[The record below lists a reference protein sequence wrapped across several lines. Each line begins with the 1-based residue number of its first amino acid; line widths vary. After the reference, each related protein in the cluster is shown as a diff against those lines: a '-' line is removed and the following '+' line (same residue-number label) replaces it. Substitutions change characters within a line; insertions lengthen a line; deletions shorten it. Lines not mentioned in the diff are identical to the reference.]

1 MASITWRLEI
11 VESLGSTNAWLAAE
25 ARQGAPEGRAVLAY
39 HQTEGR
45 GRLGR
50 SWEERPGSALLVSVL
65 LRPASLAGVAWST
78 AIVSLAARDALAR
91 LAGVRPS
98 LKWPN
103 DLLVGDEKLGG
114 VLAQL
119 VETDPVGV
127 VVGLGVNLTAHPAG
141 VGATNVRHCAGVTL
155 DPVAECDLLFEG
167 VEQRRAALDDGEGRE
182 LLRTQYER
190 ALATIGRDVR
200 VVLADQDLVGRAVGV
215 DAEGRLR
222 VDTGDG
228 VRVLAAGDVNHV
240 RWADVS

>member
-11 VESLGSTNAWLAAE
+11 VESLGSTNEWLAAE
-25 ARQGAPEGRAVLAY
+25 ARRGAPEGRAVLTY

-50 SWEERPGSALLVSVL
+50 TWEERPGSALLVSLL
-65 LRPASLAGVAWST
+65 LRPAILAGVPWAT

-119 VETDPVGV
+119 VQTDPVGV
-127 VVGLGVNLTAHPAG
+127 VVGLGVNLTDHPAG
-141 VGATNVRHCAGVTL
+141 VGATDVHQCTGATL
-155 DPVAECDLLFEG
+155 EPVAVCDLLFEG
-167 VEQRRAALDDGEGRE
+167 VEQRRAALDDAVGRDR
-182 LLRTQYER
+182 LRTQYQR
-190 ALATIGRDVR
+190 ALTTIGRDVR
-200 VVLADQDLVGRAVGV
+200 VTLGDQDLVGRAVGV
-215 DAEGRLR
+215 DEDGRLQ

-228 VRVLAAGDVNHV
+228 VRVLAAGDVTHV
-240 RWADVS
+240 RWADAP

>member
-25 ARQGAPEGRAVLAY
+25 ARQGVPEGRAVLTY
-39 HQTEGR
+39 HQTGGR

-50 SWEERPGSALLVSVL
+50 SWEEQPGSALLVSLL
-65 LRPASLAGVAWST
+65 LRPASLAGVSWAT
-78 AIVSLAARDALAR
+78 AIVSLAARDALTR

-103 DLLVGDEKLGG
+103 DLLVGDLKLGG

-141 VGATNVRHCAGVTL
+141 VGATDVRRCAGVTL
-155 DPVAECDLLFEG
+155 EPAAVCDLLFEG
-167 VEQRRAALDDGEGRE
+167 VERRRAALDDVAGRDR
-182 LLRTQYER
+182 LRTEYER
-190 ALATIGRDVR
+190 GLATIGRDVR
-200 VVLADQDLVGRAVGV
+200 VDLADQVLVGRAIGV
-215 DAEGRLR
+215 DEEGRLR
-222 VDTGDG
+222 VDTEDG
-228 VRVLAAGDVNHV
+228 VRVLAAGDVTHV